1 MWPQRYVWPP
11 SCVSVAHHSTSSL
24 SLVVV
29 VCAGEI
35 PVALL
40 RLKFVEKRTVELTGN
55 VGLALPS
62 NIGDLGDTVTEIDLS
77 SHKLKGPLPEQLGS
91 LINLTSLNL
100 ERNTLTGACV
110 FNVSCLS
117 SWVLDWDFSTL
128 PQAQSRSHF
137 CAYVLLRS
145 EPSS

>member
-1 MWPQRYVWPP
+1 VAAVLCF
-11 SCVSVAHHSTSSL
+11 SCAPLNELSL

-62 NIGDLGDTVTEIDLS
+62 NIGDLGDSVTEIDLS

-110 FNVSCLS
+110 FNVSC
-117 SWVLDWDFSTL
+117 WVLDWDFSTL